1 MDPNEI
7 KNIKERFEVYIPQI
21 PHSFFRL
28 RGVSRSLSVTISVAD
43 YWTDDR
49 LKATERHGSMALDS
63 PRLTTG
69 SSLRVTKI
77 LQTQNQDRH
86 LFSSWDGWD

>member
-1 MDPNEI
+1 MIDPNEI
-7 KNIKERFEVYIPQI
+7 KKNYKKTTRVYIPQI

-49 LKATERHGSMALDS
+49 LEATDEEMVPWPWTPPA
-63 PRLTTG
+63 
-69 SSLRVTKI
+69 
-77 LQTQNQDRH
+77 
-86 LFSSWDGWD
+86 